1 MKMITR
7 FTLLAAAPL
16 ALAACDSAQENNAED
31 AGDDM
36 QAQVEQQA
44 DAMEDEAAAMRDAD
58 ADAGS
63 ATAGQADALDNQANV
78 IREQAEDKSQA
89 MEEQAEDAANKR

>member
-7 FTLLAAAPL
+7 LTLLAAAPL

-31 AGDDM
+31 AGDDT
-36 QAQVEQQA
+36 QAQAEQQA

-58 ADAGS
+58 A
-63 ATAGQADALDNQANV
+63 LDNQAEV